1 LSDTASGSGDVEHFE
16 ATTSERGDRAGLS
29 LDLSG
34 TLTRSS
40 RQRGRGLLQ
49 SLWCDSLGDALT
61 ELAEPFDNATLW
73 GTISEGEALV
83 SGTTPLADCFI
94 DVDELATELIFKA
107 RTTASTSC
115 GSDTGTG
122 FESLTKLL
130 LSARAFGWVSAPA
143 ELPRGFLIRACGL
156 VDNILLG
163 LIGRVTAATDTL
175 RSLLIS
181 TLFGARRWLG
191 SGITAATH
199 ALGSLLIGA
208 CGIIHDVLISLITA
222 RDGATEAGASA
233 SRWIIIVTIA
243 A

>member
-1 LSDTASGSGDVEHFE
+1 L
-16 ATTSERGDRAGLS
+16 
-29 LDLSG
+29 
-34 TLTRSS
+34 
-40 RQRGRGLLQ
+40 
-49 SLWCDSLGDALT
+49 
-61 ELAEPFDNATLW
+61 
-73 GTISEGEALV
+73 IEGEALV

-122 FESLTKLL
+122 FESLTHLL

-222 RDGATEAGASA
+222 RDRATEAGASA
-233 SRWIIIVTIA
+233 SRWIIIVTISARA
-243 A
+243 AVVVIIAATTATTTAGWGTGDGATETGASASRWIIIVTIAA